1 MPYAAKATV
10 EHEFLTNLLEIYVT
24 FKHPMHLSSE
34 PLTIPPVWDVMP
46 PLASWLLEA
55 DESPVNVV
63 ASEWLD
69 LWTLK
74 LTSDTITT
82 RPATVELE
90 YQGPN
95 MTLRTA
101 WHKQWEPFGP
111 IPSTDLTTTLWKHG
125 MIILWSGSIITIPSG
140 WALCD
145 GTNGTPNLKKR
156 FIVGAGDTYAVAAT
170 GGALTHIHS
179 FSFGSGCGLPPGNNL
194 QDIAPAGN
202 TSKSFTISGGG
213 HTVAENGLP
222 PYYALAY
229 IMKL

>member
-10 EHEFLTNLLEIYVT
+10 EHEFLTNHLEIYVT

-34 PLTIPPVWDVMP
+34 PLTSPPVWDIMP

-55 DESPVNVV
+55 DETPVNVV

-74 LTSDTITT
+74 LTSDTIAIK
-82 RPATVELE
+82 PEIVELQ
-90 YQGPN
+90 YVGPYKN
-95 MTLRTA
+95 LATA
-101 WHKQWEPFGP
+101 WLKQWESFGP
-111 IPSTDLTTTLWKHG
+111 IPSTDLTASLWKAG
-125 MIILWSGSIITIPSG
+125 MILLWSGSIATIPLG

-145 GTNGTPNLKKR
+145 GTNGTPNLRDK
-156 FIVGAGDTYAVAAT
+156 FIVGAGTTYAVAAT
-170 GGALTHIHS
+170 GGALTHTHG
-179 FSFGSGCGLPPGNNL
+179 FTFNGGGGLLAGNNL
-194 QDIAPAGN
+194 ADIAPGGN
-202 TSKSFTISGGG
+202 TSRSFSVSGGG
-213 HTVAENGLP
+213 STAASNHLP